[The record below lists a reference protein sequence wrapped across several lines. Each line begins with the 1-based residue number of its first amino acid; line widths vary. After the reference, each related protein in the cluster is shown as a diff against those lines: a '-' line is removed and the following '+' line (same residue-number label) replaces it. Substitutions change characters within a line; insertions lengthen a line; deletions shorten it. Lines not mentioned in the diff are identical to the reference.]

1 MQKELEE
8 LQPKL
13 VTAREENAKMM
24 VVIERESV
32 EVEARSKVVRKD
44 EEVAN
49 EKAAEAKAL
58 KEEVRGEEEARGGRR
73 GGREGTGGWKYSR
86 RWWGGE
92 EEERRG
98 EEGVTHLTFILLF
111 SVKVTWRRL
120 YLLWRQ
126 PSRL

>member
-49 EKAAEAKAL
+49 EKAAEAKEL
-58 KEEVRGEEEARGGRR
+58 KEEV
-73 GGREGTGGWKYSR
+73 GRER
-86 RWWGGE
+86 RAREGRWRGVRGGGE
-92 EEERRG
+92 E
-98 EEGVTHLTFILLF
+98 
-111 SVKVTWRRL
+111 
-120 YLLWRQ
+120 
-126 PSRL
+126 

>member
-1 MQKELEE
+1 MVREFTASPPPPPPPPPPPHTHTHTHLPPPTSPQVASMQKELEE

-58 KEEVRGEEEARGGRR
+58 KEEVRRVGGMEGWRS
-73 GGREGTGGWKYSR
+73 GGDG
-86 RWWGGE
+86 
-92 EEERRG
+92 
-98 EEGVTHLTFILLF
+98 
-111 SVKVTWRRL
+111 
-120 YLLWRQ
+120 
-126 PSRL
+126 

>member
-49 EKAAEAKAL
+49 EKAAEAKEL
-58 KEEVRGEEEARGGRR
+58 KEEVRRERRTREVRWRGVRV
-73 GGREGTGGWKYSR
+73 GGW
-86 RWWGGE
+86 G
-92 EEERRG
+92 
-98 EEGVTHLTFILLF
+98 
-111 SVKVTWRRL
+111 
-120 YLLWRQ
+120 
-126 PSRL
+126 